1 MIDLGDSSDDDADVA
16 AFLKRNAASAPAP
29 PAAKQEVV
37 ELLDSGDAA
46 EAEGAAPAAEP
57 SPKKSP
63 AKSPAKSRAKSP
75 AKPRSKSPAKPKKA
89 PVKLVR
95 PPAPVFE
102 RVDGD
107 HTTLEGLTFV
117 FTGVCGS
124 ISREECED
132 YVKMHG
138 GKVTGSVSGN
148 TKCERARGEGEAR
161 TGGGGR

>member
-1 MIDLGDSSDDDADVA
+1 MSTSSASSMVSAGQDA
-16 AFLKRNAASAPAP
+16 
-29 PAAKQEVV
+29 VV
-37 ELLDSGDAA
+37 GWNRLRIVPFMPWAV
-46 EAEGAAPAAEP
+46 
-57 SPKKSP
+57 
-63 AKSPAKSRAKSP
+63 R
-75 AKPRSKSPAKPKKA
+75 AKPKKA